1 MLTTP
6 GVGNE
11 LCLLLRRMTAQSSGD
26 DSFLFV
32 LPILNCTGCLNCS
45 HHPFMVF
52 LQVPPLLRVLSIPLH
67 CLIHIRKSPLLHRL
81 SHSTRTVCASPT
93 ISPPLTI
100 STLASAHSYLWVG
113 FTYIETMWSPYIP
126 CAVNFNYSRA
136 TPAHMLYVVSATASH
151 AGKS

>member
-1 MLTTP
+1 M
-6 GVGNE
+6 
-11 LCLLLRRMTAQSSGD
+11 S
-26 DSFLFV
+26 FV
-32 LPILNCTGCLNCS
+32 LCFEGWLHSPLEMTLFSSSFQFWIAQAVSAVQTTLS
-45 HHPFMVF
+45 WAF

-81 SHSTRTVCASPT
+81 SHRTRTVCASPT

-113 FTYIETMWSPYIP
+113 FTYVETMSSPYIP

-136 TPAHMLYVVSATASH
+136 KPAHMLYVVSTTASH